1 MLVLASASP
10 RRRELLA
17 AAGIPVIV
25 HAAEV
30 DETPHPGEEAR
41 AYVLRLAEAKARA
54 AASGAPRPD
63 LPLLAA
69 DTTVVLDGELL
80 GKPADDAEA
89 AAMLR
94 RLSGRGHEVWTG
106 LCLLWPAA
114 ASGERPLA
122 LAADCTRVWFAP
134 LDREEIAAYV
144 ASGEPRGKAGAYAI
158 QGRAGQFIP
167 RIEGSYSNVVGLPLA
182 LLRDL
187 LRAGPAAERRP

>member
-17 AAGIPVIV
+17 GAGFAVIV

>member
-1 MLVLASASP
+1 MSPAYTLVLASASP
-10 RRRELLA
+10 RRRELLE
-17 AAGIPVIV
+17 GLGWRVLVCP
-25 HAAEV
+25 AEV
-30 DETPHPGEEAR
+30 DETPLPDEGAR
-41 AYVLRLAEAKARA
+41 DYVLRLAEAKARA
-54 AASGAPRPD
+54 AASTAPRPD

-80 GKPADDAEA
+80 GKPADNAEA

-94 RLSGRGHEVWTG
+94 RLSGRIHEVWTG
-106 LCLLWPAA
+106 VCLL
-114 ASGERPLA
+114 RPTWRAA
-122 LAADCTRVWFAP
+122 LAADCTRVEFAV
-134 LDREEIAAYV
+134 LDEPEIAAYV

-187 LRAGPAAERRP
+187 LRAQP